1 MKYQFMKDNST
12 IFSIKTMA
20 RHLHVSQS
28 SYYDW
33 LKRVPS
39 DRKLRDAELTREV
52 TDIFNKHKSKF
63 GSPRVYKELNEKI
76 FTCGKHKV
84 ARIMR
89 DNGLVARQKKRFK
102 VTTDSKHDYPISPN
116 LLDRNFMVDA
126 PDKVWV
132 SDITYIWTESG
143 WMYLCIILDLYSR
156 MIAGYAMASHMKAE
170 LAVDALKM
178 AVLHRKPNKGLM
190 FHSDRGVQYASKE
203 FRVYLN
209 ENKFI
214 QSMSRKGNCW
224 DNACAESFFSSLKME
239 EVFHKKYITRE
250 AARESIFE
258 YIMYYNVHRRH
269 SFLDYLSPVKYE
281 ELNQLKMVS

>member
-1 MKYQFMKDNST
+1 MKYQFMKDNSM
-12 IFSIKTMA
+12 IFPIKTMA
-20 RHLHVSQS
+20 RHFNVSQS

-33 LKRVPS
+33 LKRTPS
-39 DRKLRDAELTREV
+39 DRKLRDAEIIREV
-52 TDIFNKHKSKF
+52 TDIFNKHKKIF
-63 GSPRVYKELNEKI
+63 GSPRVYKELNEKT
-76 FTCGKHKV
+76 FKCGKHKV
-84 ARIMR
+84 SRIMR

-102 VTTDSKHDYPISPN
+102 ATTDSKHDYPISPN
-116 LLDRNFMVDA
+116 LLNRNFVVDV

-132 SDITYIWTESG
+132 SDITYIWTETG

-156 MIAGYAMASHMKAE
+156 MIVGYAMASHMRAE
-170 LAVDALKM
+170 LVVDALKM

-203 FRVYLN
+203 FRKYLKKN
-209 ENKFI
+209 EFV

-239 EVFHKKYITRE
+239 EAFHKKYITKE
-250 AARESIFE
+250 TARKSIFE
-258 YIMYYNVHRRH
+258 YIMYYNMHRRH

-281 ELNQLKMVS
+281 ELNQLEMAS